1 MGPIPLEL
9 PFTEKDQ
16 QDRELNTN
24 SNKIRKS
31 IHKPSRNQIEFQIT
45 CLEELIPEDHRARDV
60 WEFVC
65 QMDFADFLD
74 KVKLPEGSGG
84 PRTKDPRVLMALW
97 LFATLEGIHSARH
110 IDRLCK
116 EHHAY
121 IWICGGVPMNYHS
134 LADFRT
140 CGADKFHALL
150 QESIALIWQLGLWQP
165 DTIAQDGTRV
175 KANAGSGLFKR
186 KATLDEYL
194 KEANDYIARLEK
206 ELTENPGA
214 FSAREKAAKQRA
226 AKERKE
232 RMEQAQTEREKH
244 LKARVA
250 SSKANHNTFTEKDKA
265 NLRTSVVDPESRKM
279 KMGDGGFR
287 AAYNVQFATDTDK
300 KVIVAVEVV
309 NTLDPGTLVPMMKQV
324 AATFAKIG
332 CQMPKDWLSDSAY
345 ANKSDTAEA
354 EEIFPHITLYS
365 PPVPNSK
372 HDSLT
377 PRQTDNEAMVNL
389 RKRMGT
395 EEAQTKY
402 KKRSCTAEFVNATT
416 KNFGMKEFLVRGLEK
431 VKQTALLYAITH
443 NMMVY
448 FRNCQ

>member
-1 MGPIPLEL
+1 MSPISQEL

-16 QDRELNTN
+16 QDSEQTTN
-24 SNKIRKS
+24 SSTIRKS
-31 IHKPSRNQIEFQIT
+31 LRKPSRNQIEIQFS
-45 CLEELIPEDHRARDV
+45 CLDELIPEDHRARDV

-65 QMDFADFLD
+65 QMDFSDFHD
-74 KVKLPEGSGG
+74 EIKLPEGCGG

-97 LFATLEGIHSARH
+97 IFATLEGIASARH

-134 LADFRT
+134 LSDFRT
-140 CGADKFHALL
+140 CGTDKFHTLL
-150 QESIALIWQLGLWQP
+150 QESIALIWQSGLWQP
-165 DTIAQDGTRV
+165 DTVAQDGTRV
-175 KANAGSGLFKR
+175 KANAGTGLFK
-186 KATLDEYL
+186 KNATLDEYL
-194 KEANDYIARLEK
+194 KEANDHLTRLEK
-206 ELTENPGA
+206 ELKENPGA

-232 RMEQAQTEREKH
+232 RVEKAKAEREKY

-250 SSKANHNTFTEKDKA
+250 SSKVNHHSFSEKDKD
-265 NLRTSVVDPESRKM
+265 NLKTSVADPESRKM

-324 AATFAKIG
+324 AETFKKIG
-332 CQMPKDWLSDSAY
+332 CQMPKDWLGDSAY
-345 ANKSDTAEA
+345 ANKSDVTEV
-354 EEIFPHITLYS
+354 EKTFPDVTLYS
-365 PPVPNSK
+365 PPVPSGK
-372 HDSLT
+372 HDALT
-377 PRQTDNEAMVNL
+377 PRKTDNEAMVNL

-395 EEAQTKY
+395 EEAQAKY
-402 KKRSCTAEFVNATT
+402 KKRSCTAEFANAST
-416 KNFGMKEFLVRGLEK
+416 KNFGMKEFLVRGLVK
-431 VKQTALLYAITH
+431 VKQAALLYAITH
-443 NMMVY
+443 NMVIY
-448 FRNCQ
+448 FRDCQ